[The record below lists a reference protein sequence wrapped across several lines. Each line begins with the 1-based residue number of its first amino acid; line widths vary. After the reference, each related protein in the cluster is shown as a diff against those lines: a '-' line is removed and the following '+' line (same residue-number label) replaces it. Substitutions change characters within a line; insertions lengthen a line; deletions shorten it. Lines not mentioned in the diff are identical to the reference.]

1 MALQPR
7 SSKGTSGPSG
17 KTRQIILP
25 SKLAGKVRSATG
37 YKGDRGVDIENPYER
52 FIEELSKTVRKRGD
66 ATEIIRALASD
77 DGMMS
82 TAVYSM
88 VQIANTKY
96 YVVGYDSQTN
106 GPSID
111 ATLMAQWQMSLMDT
125 LSDYSKGYNSKRTMR
140 ATVESLIRE
149 VALTGACAQELVLD
163 EYQLPSYIQPVAY
176 DTLIKR
182 SDGKGGYY
190 PTQKAEGSEPIEL
203 NIPNFFI
210 SESNLEAESAYSI
223 SLFRAGLRQN
233 FMLQEFLEDTRR
245 GVRKTG
251 HSRLVAKLIAEQIA
265 EAAPP
270 EVKRD
275 PKKLAAFM
283 LAAKSGVEEALK
295 DIEPEDAVVS
305 FDSVEFSVED
315 IGASKS
321 DYAPLLKLLANISG
335 SSMKTPSS
343 ISGLRADGS
352 QSLSNAETLTYLKI
366 AKSLTGP
373 VEDVMSRAMT
383 LAVRLHGIDG
393 YVKFYMRDIDLR
405 PEAELEAYKSARQN
419 RILQQ
424 LSLGLIDDVYARC
437 RLDIPVLQGMTMLQ
451 GTGFL
456 EKSNESGAPVD
467 RKDAMGKDLNP
478 GTPTKSGGADQ

>member
-7 SSKGTSGPSG
+7 SRSSRGTG
-17 KTRQIILP
+17 KARQLQLP
-25 SKLAGKVRSATG
+25 NKLASKVRSASG
-37 YKGDRGVDIENPYER
+37 YEGDRGTDIANPYER
-52 FIEELSKTVRKRGD
+52 FVEELSRVVRKRGD
-66 ATEIIRALASD
+66 ATEIIRALAAD

-88 VQIANTKY
+88 VQIANTKF

-106 GPSID
+106 APSLD
-111 ATLMAQWQMSLMDT
+111 ATLLAQWQMSLMDT
-125 LSDYSKGYNSKRTMR
+125 LSDYTKGYNMKRSMR
-140 ATVESLIRE
+140 AVVETLLRE

-163 EYQLPSYIQPVAY
+163 KYQLPNYIQPVAY
-176 DTLIKR
+176 NTITKR
-182 SDGKGGYY
+182 SNGRGGYY
-190 PTQKAEGSEPIEL
+190 PAQDAEGSEQIEL

-210 SESNLEAESAYSI
+210 AESNLEAESAYAY

-265 EAAPP
+265 AAAPP
-270 EVKRD
+270 DVRRD
-275 PKKLAAFM
+275 PKKLANFM
-283 LAAKSGVEEALK
+283 LQAKSGVEEALQG
-295 DIEPEDAVVS
+295 IEPEDAVVS
-305 FDSVEFSVED
+305 FDSVEFKVED

-373 VEDVMSRAMT
+373 VEDVMSRALT
-383 LAVRLHGIDG
+383 LAIRLHGIDG
-393 YVKFYMRDIDLR
+393 YVKFNMREIDLR
-405 PEAELEAYKSARQN
+405 PESELEAYKSARQN

-437 RLDIPVLQGMTMLQ
+437 HLDLPVLQGMQMLS
-451 GTGFL
+451 GTNFL
-456 EKSNESGAPVD
+456 DKSGDSAAPVD

>member
-1 MALQPR
+1 MALQPKAQAR
-7 SSKGTSGPSG
+7 SGSSG
-17 KTRQIILP
+17 KTRQVQLP
-25 SKLAGKVRSATG
+25 KGKLASRVRSASG
-37 YKGDRGVDIENPYER
+37 YEGDRGSDIENQYSR
-52 FIEELSKTVRKRGD
+52 FVEELSNVVRKRGD

-88 VQIANTKY
+88 TQIANTKY
-96 YVVGYDSQTN
+96 YVVGYDSQSN
-106 GPSID
+106 GPSLD
-111 ATLMAQWQMSLMDT
+111 ATLMAQWVMSLMDT
-125 LSDYSKGYNSKRTMR
+125 LNDYSKGYNMKRSVR
-140 ATVESLIRE
+140 AVVETLIRE
-149 VALTGACAQELVLD
+149 VAVSGACSAELVLD
-163 EYQLPSYIQPVAY
+163 EYSLPSYLQPVAY
-176 DTLIKR
+176 DTLTKR
-182 SDGKGGYY
+182 SNGRGGYY
-190 PTQKAEGSEPIEL
+190 PVQKPEGSEEVEL

-210 SESNLEAESAYSI
+210 GESNLEASSAYAV
-223 SLFRAGLRQN
+223 SLFRAGLRQS

-251 HSRLVAKLIAEQIA
+251 HSRLVAKLITEQIA
-265 EAAPP
+265 ASAPQD
-270 EVKRD
+270 VRND
-275 PKKLAAFM
+275 PKKLADY
-283 LAAKSGVEEALK
+283 LLQAKEGVESALAG
-295 DIEPEDAVVS
+295 IEPEDAVVS

-315 IGASKS
+315 IGAAKS
-321 DYAPLLKLLANISG
+321 DYAPLLKLLSNITG

-366 AKSLTGP
+366 AKSLTLP
-373 VEDVMSRAMT
+373 VEEVMSRVLT

-393 YVKFYMRDIDLR
+393 YVKFYMREIDLR
-405 PEAELEAYKSARQN
+405 PESELEAYKSARQN

-437 RLDIPVLQGMTMLQ
+437 RLDLPVLHGMPILS
-451 GTGFL
+451 GTNFL
-456 EKSNESGAPVD
+456 SKDDQSAPVD